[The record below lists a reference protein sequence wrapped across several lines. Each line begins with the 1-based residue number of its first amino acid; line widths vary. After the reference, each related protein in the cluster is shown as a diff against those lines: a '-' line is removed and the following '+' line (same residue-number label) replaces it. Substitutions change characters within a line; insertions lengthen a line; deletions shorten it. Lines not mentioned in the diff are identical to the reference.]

1 MKRYSTHV
9 VCLISILFIL
19 RSESFAQPDYSF
31 KNPVLIS
38 GTDLQTGAVYKFSN
52 VKTGVDANIT
62 IMGSFGGITLTAIDE
77 SWTGFD
83 EAFQPFIKVATNSN
97 GYVEFKIDFV
107 SSSTEVPMAQSMV
120 PITCIDVDGEGFWDG
135 TIFEQDQV
143 EYLNG
148 FYDFNMTG
156 SNLQVT
162 NPPGWLNIKN
172 TSGFSYN
179 GIDTS
184 QKDVMATVVNLNVS
198 SIKVR
203 IGALNTSGEGTQI
216 RFRSVYFKRFTYS
229 NSILLPNRTTV
240 RLSGNAKNNGVEIKG
255 ALSASHTFDR
265 MIIERSTDGV
275 SMLPIAEIP
284 VANTNS
290 SEYPFTYFDN
300 TTTGPVYY
308 YRLRLVNTVQRI
320 YEISNTIMVK
330 LNTAGDGKELKLVNT
345 MMNSNNPVLTIK
357 SNSDEEASM
366 QITDLSGRVI
376 LKNNARI
383 YSGMN
388 SIPLSNFNAAHGY
401 FIITVATKQNT
412 ISQKIII
419 R

>member
-19 RSESFAQPDYSF
+19 HSESFAQPDYSF

-120 PITCIDVDGEGFWDG
+120 PITCIDVDGEGFSDG

-148 FYDFNMTG
+148 FYDFSMTG

-203 IGALNTSGEGTQI
+203 IGALNTSGEGSQI
-216 RFRSVYFKRFTYS
+216 RYRSVYFKRFTYS

-240 RLSGNAKNNGVEIKG
+240 RLSGNAKNNGAEIKG

-284 VANTNS
+284 LANTSS

-300 TTTGPVYY
+300 TTNGPVYY

-320 YEISNTIMVK
+320 YEISNTVMVK
-330 LNTAGDGKELKLVNT
+330 FNSAADGSDMKLVNT
-345 MMNSNNPVLTIK
+345 MVSSSNPVLTLR
-357 SNSDEEASM
+357 SSTDEEAM
-366 QITDLSGRVI
+366 IRVTDLSGREIYKSNTRV
-376 LKNNARI
+376 NA
-383 YSGMN
+383 GMN
-388 SIPLSNFNAAHGY
+388 NISLMMPHAVRGY
-401 FIITVATKQNT
+401 FVASITSRQHTT
-412 ISQKIII
+412 SHKIIMQ
-419 R
+419 